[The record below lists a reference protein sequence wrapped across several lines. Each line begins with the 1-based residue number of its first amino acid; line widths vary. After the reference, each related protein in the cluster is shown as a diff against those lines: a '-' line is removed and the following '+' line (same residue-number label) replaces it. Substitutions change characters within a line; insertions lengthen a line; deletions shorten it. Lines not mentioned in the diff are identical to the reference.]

1 MTDLERKAAAM
12 KQEDLKAIY
21 ASHNEWLADKSKGA
35 RADLIGAN
43 LEAAD
48 LRDADLR
55 GANLQG
61 ANLENAN
68 LRGANLRYADLR
80 GTNLEGAI
88 IFDTWRLTQ

>member
-48 LRDADLR
+48 LRYADLIGANLEAADLRDADLR
-55 GANLQG
+55 DADLR
-61 ANLENAN
+61 NAN
-68 LRGANLRYADLR
+68 LL